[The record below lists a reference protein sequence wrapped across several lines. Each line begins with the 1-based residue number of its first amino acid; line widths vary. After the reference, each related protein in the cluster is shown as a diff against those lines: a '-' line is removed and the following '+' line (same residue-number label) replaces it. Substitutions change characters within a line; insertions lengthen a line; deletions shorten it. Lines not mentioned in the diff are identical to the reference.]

1 MRQNVRIWSLGLQY
15 STMGLR
21 YLALGLQYFKENFR
35 NLSLVSQ
42 SQSQVVRSLTANFNY
57 LTLSLQFLLRNQSS
71 LRPKS
76 NDVCLIV
83 RQ

>member
-35 NLSLVSQ
+35 NLSLFPNSKV
-42 SQSQVVRSLTANFNY
+42 
-57 LTLSLQFLLRNQSS
+57 
-71 LRPKS
+71 K
-76 NDVCLIV
+76 
-83 RQ
+83 

>member
-42 SQSQVVRSLTANFNY
+42 SQSQVLRSLTANFNY
-57 LTLSLQFLLRNQSS
+57 LK
-71 LRPKS
+71 PVHKS
-76 NDVCLIV
+76 DWNPPTGRFDLFFDN
-83 RQ
+83 R